1 MSIDTDWLL
10 DRRRLKRRLAFWR
23 VFAVVATVAAV
34 LASVGAAV
42 GVVERPHIARVQIEG
57 VIVDDDKRDEALRA
71 IASDESVRGVIV
83 HINSPGGTVV
93 GGESLY
99 RLLRV
104 IGAEKPVV
112 AVMGELA
119 TSAAYMTA
127 LGSDHIIAREGTL
140 TGSIGVVLQTADMT
154 GLLDKLGIRP
164 ETVKSSPLK
173 AQPNP
178 LEPFTPEAREA
189 TRRVIEDVYAMFVE
203 MVKERRALSREQ
215 VLGVADGRIFTGR
228 QAKANSLVDA
238 LGGEEEALH
247 WLAEARG
254 LPASLPV
261 RTLHWRTPG
270 EDISDLVGGWFGK
283 ALSLEPLSLDGLVSV
298 WHPAL

>member
-10 DRRRLKRRLAFWR
+10 DRRRLKRRLTFWR

-34 LASVGAAV
+34 LASVGATV
-42 GVVERPHIARVQIEG
+42 GVVERAHIARVEIEG
-57 VIVDDDKRDEALRA
+57 VIVDDDARDEALRA
-71 IASDESVRGVIV
+71 IARDDGVRGVIV

-127 LGSDHIIAREGTL
+127 LGCDHIIAREGTL
-140 TGSIGVVLQTADMT
+140 TGSIGVVLQTADLT

-203 MVKERRALSREQ
+203 MVQERRSLSREQ

-228 QAKANSLVDA
+228 QAKANNLVDA

-261 RTLHWRTPG
+261 RTLQWRTPG
-270 EDISDLVGGWFGK
+270 EDISDLVGGLLGK